1 LDKGYNFSIVL
12 NVVMVIAVLSYP
24 ESFSEFSDVILEKQ
38 NILQICCTWG
48 DNLVDGVLTFHINH
62 SNSNHNSNNSH
73 NNNDNNDQHDDLVK
87 SSFDQWS
94 SKLKNL
100 KFTKVKDPSDAD
112 ILINFEHKGNQTV
125 GQTTSVLD
133 KSGFIKKVRMH
144 ISLNFNEELLN
155 QDTLGLVLK
164 HEMGHALGLGHS
176 NFHDI
181 MNPVVNYQNK
191 IITNCE
197 IDAVQ
202 LANYWK
208 LVEYQLEPK
217 LPKLPIEKTVNCN
230 LQDL

>member
-1 LDKGYNFSIVL
+1 MDKGYNFSIVL
-12 NVVMVIAVLSYP
+12 NIVMIIAVLSYP
-24 ESFSEFSDVILEKQ
+24 ETFSEFSDLTLEKQ

-48 DNLVDGVLTFHINH
+48 DNLADGVLTFHI
-62 SNSNHNSNNSH
+62 SNNSSNNS
-73 NNNDNNDQHDDLVK
+73 NNNDNNDQHNDLVK

-133 KSGFIKKVRMH
+133 KNGFIKKVRMH

-155 QDTLGLVLK
+155 QDALGLVLK
-164 HEMGHALGLGHS
+164 HEIGHALGLGHS

-181 MNPVVNYQNK
+181 MNPIVNYQNK
-191 IITNCE
+191 VITNCE

-208 LVEYQLEPK
+208 LVANQLEPK

-230 LQDL
+230 SQEL

>member
-1 LDKGYNFSIVL
+1 MI
-12 NVVMVIAVLSYP
+12 IAVLSYP
-24 ESFSEFSDVILEKQ
+24 ETFSEFSDLTLEKQ

-48 DNLVDGVLTFHINH
+48 DNLADGVLTFQINH
-62 SNSNHNSNNSH
+62 NNSNHRSNNSD

-87 SSFDQWS
+87 ISFDEWS

-100 KFTKVKDPSDAD
+100 KFTKVKNQSDAD

-125 GQTTSVLD
+125 GQTTSVLE
-133 KSGFIKKVRMH
+133 KNGFIKKVRMH

-155 QDTLGLVLK
+155 QDALGLVLK
-164 HEMGHALGLGHS
+164 HEIGHALGLGHS

-181 MNPVVNYQNK
+181 MNPIVNYQNK
-191 IITNCE
+191 VITNCE

-208 LVEYQLEPK
+208 LVANQLEPK
-217 LPKLPIEKTVNCN
+217 LPKLPIENTANCN
-230 LQDL
+230 SQEL

>member
-1 LDKGYNFSIVL
+1 MI
-12 NVVMVIAVLSYP
+12 IAVLSYP
-24 ESFSEFSDVILEKQ
+24 ESFSEFSDLTLEKQ

-48 DNLVDGVLTFHINH
+48 DNLHDGVLTFHINH
-62 SNSNHNSNNSH
+62 GNSNHNSSKSH
-73 NNNDNNDQHDDLVK
+73 NNNDNNDQHDDFVK

-125 GQTTSVLD
+125 GQTTNVLD
-133 KSGFIKKVRMH
+133 KNGFIQKVRMH

-191 IITNCE
+191 IITSCE

-217 LPKLPIEKTVNCN
+217 LPKLPIEKNVNCN
-230 LQDL
+230 LPEL

>member
-1 LDKGYNFSIVL
+1 MI
-12 NVVMVIAVLSYP
+12 IAVLSYP
-24 ESFSEFSDVILEKQ
+24 ESFSEFSDLTLEKQ

-48 DNLVDGVLTFHINH
+48 DNLADGVLTFHIRYNRG
-62 SNSNHNSNNSH
+62 NNSNNS
-73 NNNDNNDQHDDLVK
+73 NNSNNDNNDQHNDLVK
-87 SSFDQWS
+87 SSFDRWS

-133 KSGFIKKVRMH
+133 KNGFIKKVRMH

-155 QDTLGLVLK
+155 QDALGLVLK
-164 HEMGHALGLGHS
+164 HEIGHALGLGHS

-181 MNPVVNYQNK
+181 MNPIVNYQNK
-191 IITNCE
+191 VITNCE

-208 LVEYQLEPK
+208 LVANQLESK

-230 LQDL
+230 PQEF

>member
-1 LDKGYNFSIVL
+1 MI
-12 NVVMVIAVLSYP
+12 IAVLSYP
-24 ESFSEFSDVILEKQ
+24 ESFSEFSDLTLEKQ

-48 DNLVDGVLTFHINH
+48 DNLDDDVLTFHIN
-62 SNSNHNSNNSH
+62 SNSNSNSNSNNS
-73 NNNDNNDQHDDLVK
+73 NNNDNKDQHDDLVK

-94 SKLKNL
+94 SKLNNL
-100 KFTKVKDPSDAD
+100 KFTKVMDPSDAD

-133 KSGFIKKVRMH
+133 KNGFIKKVRMH

-155 QDTLGLVLK
+155 QDALGLVLK
-164 HEMGHALGLGHS
+164 HEIGHALGLGHS

-181 MNPVVNYQNK
+181 MNPIVNYQNK
-191 IITNCE
+191 VITNCE

-208 LVEYQLEPK
+208 LVANQLEPK
-217 LPKLPIEKTVNCN
+217 LLKLPIEKTVNCN
-230 LQDL
+230 SQEF

>member
-1 LDKGYNFSIVL
+1 MI
-12 NVVMVIAVLSYP
+12 IAVLSYP
-24 ESFSEFSDVILEKQ
+24 ESFSEFSDLTLEKQ

-48 DNLVDGVLTFHINH
+48 DNLDDGVLTFHIN
-62 SNSNHNSNNSH
+62 NNNS
-73 NNNDNNDQHDDLVK
+73 NNNDNNDQRDDLVK

-100 KFTKVKDPSDAD
+100 KFTKVMDPFDAD

-133 KSGFIKKVRMH
+133 KNGFIKKVMMH

-164 HEMGHALGLGHS
+164 HEIGHALGLGHS

-181 MNPVVNYQNK
+181 MNPIVNYQK
-191 IITNCE
+191 KVITNCE

-208 LVEYQLEPK
+208 LVANQLEPK
-217 LPKLPIEKTVNCN
+217 LPKLPIKKTVNCN
-230 LQDL
+230 SQEL

>member
-1 LDKGYNFSIVL
+1 MI
-12 NVVMVIAVLSYP
+12 IAVLSYP
-24 ESFSEFSDVILEKQ
+24 ESFSEFSDLTLEKQ

-48 DNLVDGVLTFHINH
+48 DNLDDDVLTFHIN
-62 SNSNHNSNNSH
+62 SNSNSNSNSNNS
-73 NNNDNNDQHDDLVK
+73 NNNDNKDQHDDLVK

-94 SKLKNL
+94 SKLNNL
-100 KFTKVKDPSDAD
+100 KFTKVMDPSDAD

-133 KSGFIKKVRMH
+133 KNGFIKKVRMH

-155 QDTLGLVLK
+155 QDALGLVLK
-164 HEMGHALGLGHS
+164 HEIGHALGLGHS

-181 MNPVVNYQNK
+181 MNPIVNYQNK
-191 IITNCE
+191 VITNCD

-208 LVEYQLEPK
+208 LVANQLEPK
-217 LPKLPIEKTVNCN
+217 LLKLPIEKTVNCN
-230 LQDL
+230 SQEF